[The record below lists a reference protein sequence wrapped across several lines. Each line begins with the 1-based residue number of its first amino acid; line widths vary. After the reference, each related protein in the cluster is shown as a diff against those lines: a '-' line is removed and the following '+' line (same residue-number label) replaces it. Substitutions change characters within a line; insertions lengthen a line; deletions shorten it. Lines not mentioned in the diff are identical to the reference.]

1 MQPAH
6 PGSKHTLSTDVRLDL
21 WQRSLQSI
29 AESPLVGTGVGSWN
43 REFKRQEENHAA
55 EMPINRASAEHHN
68 PHQEYLLW
76 GVEMGLPGILLLC
89 ALFVALYRDSQK
101 LAAPE
106 RRALQSVLLALLV
119 ACLFN
124 CALHDAMIGDFFC
137 ITLGLLLAL
146 GLPVAV
152 RPSAIPLVA

>member
-1 MQPAH
+1 M
-6 PGSKHTLSTDVRLDL
+6 RLDL
-21 WQRSLQSI
+21 WQRSLQSL
-29 AESPLVGTGVGSWN
+29 AESPWKGTGVGSWN
-43 REFKRQEENHAA
+43 REFARQEAIHAKA
-55 EMPINRASAEHHN
+55 MPSNEASKQHHN

-89 ALFVALYRDSQK
+89 ALFVTIYRDSRP
-101 LAAPE
+101 LATPE

>member
-1 MQPAH
+1 
-6 PGSKHTLSTDVRLDL
+6 
-21 WQRSLQSI
+21 
-29 AESPLVGTGVGSWN
+29 
-43 REFKRQEENHAA
+43 
-55 EMPINRASAEHHN
+55 
-68 PHQEYLLW
+68 
-76 GVEMGLPGILLLC
+76 MGLPGILLLC
-89 ALFVALYRDSQK
+89 ALFAALYRDSQQ

-146 GLPVAV
+146 RLPVAV
-152 RPSAIPLVA
+152 RSSAAPAVT